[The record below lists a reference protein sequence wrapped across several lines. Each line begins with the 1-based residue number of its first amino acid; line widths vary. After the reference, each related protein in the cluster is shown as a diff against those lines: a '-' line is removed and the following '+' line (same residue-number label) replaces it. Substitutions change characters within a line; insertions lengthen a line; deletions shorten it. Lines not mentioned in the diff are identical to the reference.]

1 MKTSESRAFWKASG
15 GLASLALLLVVLVA
29 ANMVIGQL
37 RLRVDLTGEKLYTLS
52 DGSRNLL
59 GKLEEPVT
67 LKLFFNRSAPEVPV
81 TLKAYARQVEDLLH
95 EYRMAANGN
104 VILEIHDPK
113 PDSEAEEWAQS
124 YGITSQTMEMFGP
137 PLFFG
142 VVAISG
148 TQEAVIPALDPR
160 TDRLLEY
167 NVTRLIDRVAHP
179 DRPVIGVMS
188 SQPVLGDEAAPSFGM
203 TQPRQKEAWLAFQE
217 IQEDYVLRRL
227 PSDADEIPAEVQ
239 ALILVNPKALS
250 EATVF
255 AIDQF
260 VLRGGRLLAFVDPMN
275 VADLENQEQDPF
287 GQQDT
292 SSGLERLFSA
302 WGVTYDSAQLV
313 ADLKAASR
321 LRGAN
326 NSVEES
332 LLFLSLGKDHVN
344 ADDILTS
351 QLGMIMLPFAGSFA
365 VQPKDGL
372 TSTPLL
378 TTSDMSGTVSAM
390 MARFGSASV
399 NREFKPGPLHLNM
412 AVRLNGTFNTAFPN
426 GRPVP
431 AGETNAAPAATTL
444 KDGTSTV
451 ILVADA
457 DLIYDR
463 FCVQELSVF
472 GARALQPLNDNVR
485 FFGNAVEQV
494 AGSSDL
500 VGIRSRGEFFR
511 PFERVLALENEARRL
526 WQEKE
531 QALVQ
536 KLEDTQS
543 QLNQLQTKKDE
554 GQQFILSP
562 EQKDAIER
570 YRDQE
575 IAIRR
580 DLKDVRKSLR
590 QEIERLGLKVK
601 LANIVVMPLLIS
613 LGGLTYGLS
622 RRRR

>member
-1 MKTSESRAFWKASG
+1 
-15 GLASLALLLVVLVA
+15 
-29 ANMVIGQL
+29 
-37 RLRVDLTGEKLYTLS
+37 
-52 DGSRNLL
+52 
-59 GKLEEPVT
+59 
-67 LKLFFNRSAPEVPV
+67 
-81 TLKAYARQVEDLLH
+81 
-95 EYRMAANGN
+95 
-104 VILEIHDPK
+104 
-113 PDSEAEEWAQS
+113 
-124 YGITSQTMEMFGP
+124 
-137 PLFFG
+137 
-142 VVAISG
+142 
-148 TQEAVIPALDPR
+148 
-160 TDRLLEY
+160 
-167 NVTRLIDRVAHP
+167 
-179 DRPVIGVMS
+179 
-188 SQPVLGDEAAPSFGM
+188 VLGDEAAPSFGM

>member
-29 ANMVIGQL
+29 ANMVISQL

-52 DGSRNLL
+52 DGSRHLL

-188 SQPVLGDEAAPSFGM
+188 SQPVLGDEAAPSYGM
-203 TQPRQKEAWLAFQE
+203 PQPRQKEAWLAFQE
-217 IQEDYVLRRL
+217 IQDDYVLRRL
-227 PSDADEIPAEVQ
+227 PSDANEIPAEVQ

-292 SSGLERLFSA
+292 SSGLESLFSA

-365 VQPKDGL
+365 VQPKEGL

-399 NREFKPGPLHLNM
+399 NREFKPGPLHLNI
-412 AVRLNGTFNTAFPN
+412 AVRLNGTFTTAFPN
-426 GRPVP
+426 GKPVP

-536 KLEDTQS
+536 KLEDTQN

-562 EQKDAIER
+562 EQKDAIAR

-580 DLKDVRKSLR
+580 ELKDVRKSLR